1 MITKDWA
8 QKFAQEWVE
17 AWNAHDIER
26 VLSHY
31 TDDFEMNSPFIVEF
45 AGEPS
50 GILNGKTQVRAYWQT
65 ALARIPDL
73 NFELLEVFT
82 CVNSIT
88 IYYRHPRAQL
98 AAEVFLIGQDE
109 KVFKSLAHYN

>member
-1 MITKDWA
+1 MRTKDWA

-45 AGEPS
+45 ADEPS
-50 GILNGKTQVRAYWQT
+50 GILNGKTHRVQFCKHKLR
-65 ALARIPDL
+65 LPDDTTL
-73 NFELLEVFT
+73 GQSGPFT
-82 CVNSIT
+82 
-88 IYYRHPRAQL
+88 
-98 AAEVFLIGQDE
+98 
-109 KVFKSLAHYN
+109 SLWT